1 MIIVQKNSIDIT
13 QTWNKIESE
22 KFIYDL
28 SMENES
34 LQDHNYVLGEPTVYC
49 EVEYQEVTKKYQL
62 YYNPFITENF

>member
-34 LQDHNYVLGEPTVYC
+34 LQVNNYVLGEPTVYC
-49 EVEYQEVTKKYQL
+49 EVQYQKVTKKF
-62 YYNPFITENF
+62 NFIKIFS